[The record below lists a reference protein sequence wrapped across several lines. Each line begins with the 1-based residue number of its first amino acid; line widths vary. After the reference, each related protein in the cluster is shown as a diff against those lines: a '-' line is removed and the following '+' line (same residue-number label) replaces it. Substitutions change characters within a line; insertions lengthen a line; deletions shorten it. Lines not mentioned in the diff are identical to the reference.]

1 MLTIRRSF
9 IPFVLVAFP
18 LALLLA
24 PRALA
29 GEAEKLPMRSTTPAH
44 VDAPKDH
51 HDKDHPARVRASSPQ
66 HASEKSHPD
75 AHDKVNIN
83 TADVKE
89 LMTLTGVGRKVA
101 EKIVEYRDNHG
112 PFKKAD
118 ELKKVDGVGNGV
130 WEKNRERV
138 VTR

>member
-1 MLTIRRSF
+1 MLTIRRSLV
-9 IPFVLVAFP
+9 PFVLLAFSVVA
-18 LALLLA
+18 LGV
-24 PRALA
+24 PRAMAADAQKPAL
-29 GEAEKLPMRSTTPAH
+29 RSTAPAH

-51 HDKDHPARVRASSPQ
+51 HDKDHPARVRPASST
-66 HASEKSHPD
+66 SDRSHRD

-101 EKIVEYRDNHG
+101 EKIVEYRDSHG
-112 PFKKAD
+112 PFKKVD
-118 ELKKVDGVGNGV
+118 ELKKVEGVGTGV

-138 VTR
+138 VIK